1 MWKRSFQLLNSAW
14 RTKFICKN
22 FMAKNV
28 SFLSGNIDDS
38 RSIFMGSSTGTTT
51 SIFLKNSLV
60 GFSDTKTEVYF
71 PNYTNIVKDIPT
83 LQVKK
88 NAQLLTLLKN
98 NMNHNLYENGNMLV
112 KDKIDNQYW
121 MGNLLKKR
129 RRKMNRQKYKKRRKR
144 DQFKREALKNLRLRK
159 KQRKERARERKQ
171 EILSKMVVNTSISRR
186 RTRYLAHK
194 LQPGVMKV
202 MG

>member
-1 MWKRSFQLLNSAW
+1 M
-14 RTKFICKN
+14 
-22 FMAKNV
+22 
-28 SFLSGNIDDS
+28 
-38 RSIFMGSSTGTTT
+38 FMGSSTGTTT

-60 GFSDTKTEVYF
+60 GFSVTKTEVYF
-71 PNYTNIVKDIPT
+71 PNYNNIVKDIPT

-88 NAQLLTLLKN
+88 NAQLLTMLKN
-98 NMNHNLYENGNMLV
+98 NMNHNLYENANMLF
-112 KDKIDNQYW
+112 KDKFDNQYW

-186 RTRYLAHK
+186 KTRYLAHK